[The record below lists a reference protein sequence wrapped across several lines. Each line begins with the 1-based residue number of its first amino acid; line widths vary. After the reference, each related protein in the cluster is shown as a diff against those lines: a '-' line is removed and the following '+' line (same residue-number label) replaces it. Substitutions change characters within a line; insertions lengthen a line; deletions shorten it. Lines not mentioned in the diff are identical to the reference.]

1 MTETVA
7 LSFWLLR
14 HRLRTVEKLGDDK
27 LSTSRNHMLKMNLW
41 ILLPLQLRYEFEITS
56 ICFIPMHD
64 DWTLL
69 GVVHLVYMLST
80 CLDSFYTC
88 LVLFWWW
95 LSFWLKTAH
104 MLICFIFRISDQFEP
119 LLFECLNWDVGAIL
133 IRASL
138 HSFDY
143 ILEAPNL
150 HFDFICILEGDLVFR
165 GSLCEGSCFSDTFW
179 PW

>member
-95 LSFWLKTAH
+95 LSFWLITAH
-104 MLICFIFRISDQFEP
+104 MLICFIFRTSDQFEP
-119 LLFECLNWDVGAIL
+119 LLFECLIEM
-133 IRASL
+133 
-138 HSFDY
+138 
-143 ILEAPNL
+143 LEL
-150 HFDFICILEGDLVFR
+150 YWLEHLCTLLTIYLKLLTCILTSYAFWKEI
-165 GSLCEGSCFSDTFW
+165 LC
-179 PW
+179 